1 MGVDRPRVRS
11 WICGNPLR
19 GLRVTVAMADIRA
32 GLPLATADIAALP
45 RTMVD
50 RAEFPATAGRVGRLV
65 MVVAAA
71 RVGAAGTTQRQV
83 VVTPVAA
90 ATPPAVAD
98 TRAVVVVA
106 IPAVEDMAEAIAK
119 KLGDATSLRE
129 AAT

>member
-1 MGVDRPRVRS
+1 
-11 WICGNPLR
+11 LR
-19 GLRVTVAMADIRA
+19 GLRVTAAMADIRA
-32 GLPLATADIAALP
+32 GLLLATADIAALP

-50 RAEFPATAGRVGRLV
+50 RVEFPATAGRVGRLV
-65 MVVAAA
+65 MVVAAD

-83 VVTPVAA
+83 VVDTPVEVDTPVAA
-90 ATPPAVAD
+90 D
-98 TRAVVVVA
+98 TQAVVVAA

>member
-1 MGVDRPRVRS
+1 
-11 WICGNPLR
+11 
-19 GLRVTVAMADIRA
+19 
-32 GLPLATADIAALP
+32 
-45 RTMVD
+45 
-50 RAEFPATAGRVGRLV
+50 

-83 VVTPVAA
+83 VDTPVGVDTPVAA
-90 ATPPAVAD
+90 DTQAVEVAAIPAVEVA
-98 TRAVVVVA
+98 A

>member
-19 GLRVTVAMADIRA
+19 GLRVTAAMADIRA
-32 GLPLATADIAALP
+32 GLLLATADIAALP

-50 RAEFPATAGRVGRLV
+50 RVEGPATAGRVGRLV

-83 VVTPVAA
+83 VDTPVGVDTPVAA
-90 ATPPAVAD
+90 DTQAVEVA
-98 TRAVVVVA
+98 A

>member
-11 WICGNPLR
+11 WICGSRLR
-19 GLRVTVAMADIRA
+19 GLRVTAAMADIRA
-32 GLPLATADIAALP
+32 GLLLATADIAALP

-50 RAEFPATAGRVGRLV
+50 RVEGPATAGRVGRLV

-83 VVTPVAA
+83 VDTPVGVD
-90 ATPPAVAD
+90 TQAVEVA
-98 TRAVVVVA
+98 A